1 MSQSTAS
8 YEQRFR
14 RAGLPLFIEDYTATG
29 DVFTRAVPLL
39 ALVFIGEVL
48 GAIDLDWSVWANLGA
63 TVGGLA
69 IVLGAF
75 ALLNRLRG
83 RRWLAV
89 PEDVGAIELA
99 GFVIVPAVLPVI
111 FGGQTT
117 SALVTAL
124 VNLTLLALILGVVGF
139 GLLSIVRWAA
149 GRLLGQLMASVVLL
163 VRALPLL
170 LLFSLVLFVNTE
182 AWQVFSTMP
191 TAFLFLVFALF
202 TALGSVFII
211 ARLPREVAS
220 LERAV
225 NTEPPLERRQRV
237 NVGLVMFVSQALQVL
252 VVALSVAGF
261 FVLFGALAIGPEV
274 RESWLGSTGNEF
286 GPAIPLFGEDVQ
298 VTTELLA
305 VSAGIGAFSALYY
318 AIAVLTD
325 ATYRDEFL
333 EELTSE
339 MTETFQARAEYLAAR
354 AA

>member
-1 MSQSTAS
+1 MD
-8 YEQRFR
+8 EQAAFERRFR

-63 TVGGLA
+63 AAGGLA
-69 IVLGAF
+69 IVLGAL

-89 PEDVGAIELA
+89 PEDVGSVELA
-99 GFVIVPAVLPVI
+99 GFVIVPAVLPLI

-124 VNLTLLALILGVVGF
+124 FNLVLLALILGVVGF

-191 TAFLFLVFALF
+191 TAFLFLVFGLF

-211 ARLPREVAS
+211 ARLPREVAN

-225 NTEPPLERRQRV
+225 GTEPP
-237 NVGLVMFVSQALQVL
+237 
-252 VVALSVAGF
+252 
-261 FVLFGALAIGPEV
+261 
-274 RESWLGSTGNEF
+274 
-286 GPAIPLFGEDVQ
+286 
-298 VTTELLA
+298 
-305 VSAGIGAFSALYY
+305 
-318 AIAVLTD
+318 
-325 ATYRDEFL
+325 
-333 EELTSE
+333 
-339 MTETFQARAEYLAAR
+339 
-354 AA
+354 

>member
-1 MSQSTAS
+1 MAS

-39 ALVFIGEVL
+39 ALVFISEVF

-63 TVGGLA
+63 VAGGLA

-75 ALLNRLRG
+75 AVLNRVRG

-89 PEDVGAIELA
+89 PEDVGRVELA
-99 GFVIVPAVLPVI
+99 GFVIIPAVLPAV

-117 SALVTAL
+117 SALVTLA
-124 VNLTLLALILGVVGF
+124 VNATLLLLILGVVGF

-149 GRLLGQLMASVVLL
+149 GRLLGQLMASVALAL
-163 VRALPLL
+163 RALPLL

-182 AWQVFSTMP
+182 AWQVFSSMP
-191 TAFLFLVFALF
+191 TAFLILVFALF
-202 TALGSVFII
+202 AALGSVFII
-211 ARLPREVAS
+211 ARLPREVSA
-220 LERAV
+220 LEKAV
-225 NTEPPLERRQRV
+225 GTEPPLERRQRV

-261 FVLFGALAIGPEV
+261 FVVFGALAIGPEV
-274 RESWLGSTGNEF
+274 RESWIGSAGNTI
-286 GPAIPLFGEDVQ
+286 GPTIPLFGEDVK

-339 MTETFQARAEYLAAR
+339 MTDTFQARADYLAAR